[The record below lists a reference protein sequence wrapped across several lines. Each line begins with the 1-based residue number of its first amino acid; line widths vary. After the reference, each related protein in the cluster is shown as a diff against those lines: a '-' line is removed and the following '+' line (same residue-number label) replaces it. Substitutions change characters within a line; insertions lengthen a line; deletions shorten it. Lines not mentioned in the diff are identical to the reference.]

1 MTKLNII
8 SKRLSY
14 RLKNYFCSTY
24 QITCLF
30 KKNGEFI
37 LDSFVYLIT
46 MISYMTF
53 LPSLFPC
60 LWLKVCDLCVC
71 KITAFSHLIVKNRN
85 RVTMNDLTN
94 HVSSSPTTDFY
105 IHSTRFLR
113 IEQIFNKKKVGYIL
127 IVNYNLRT

>member
-1 MTKLNII
+1 
-8 SKRLSY
+8 
-14 RLKNYFCSTY
+14 
-24 QITCLF
+24 
-30 KKNGEFI
+30 
-37 LDSFVYLIT
+37 

-94 HVSSSPTTDFY
+94 HVSSSSTTDFY

-113 IEQIFNKKKVGYIL
+113 KKADFLVKRRL
-127 IVNYNLRT
+127 ANSQL